1 MSVDFWIG
9 VAVVAG
15 IYGIAAL
22 GLQLNAGFTGLLNFG
37 QAGFMAVGAYS
48 MSLLVVN
55 GGWPLAVAIPIAIA
69 ASILSAL
76 LIGVPSLRL
85 RSDYFAIA
93 TIAFA
98 EIVRYVF
105 QNAEFAGGNQGMLGY
120 DQGWRSFAGWLSSTL
135 EPWGVGNPQLPL
147 LLAIWI
153 FLVLALL
160 TLSALEH
167 TPWGRVI
174 KGVREDEEA
183 VAALGKNVLVY

>member
-98 EIVRYVF
+98 ERKP
-105 QNAEFAGGNQGMLGY
+105 
-120 DQGWRSFAGWLSSTL
+120 ST
-135 EPWGVGNPQLPL
+135 
-147 LLAIWI
+147 
-153 FLVLALL
+153 
-160 TLSALEH
+160 
-167 TPWGRVI
+167 
-174 KGVREDEEA
+174 
-183 VAALGKNVLVY
+183 AALTMPPA